1 MNKYQKNLKLRMT
14 DLFVIFLGSTITAFA
29 TQYIFDP
36 SGLVTGGVS
45 GLAIII
51 KYLTGRFSPFE
62 IPLWLSNFVL
72 NVPIF
77 LFAIKT
83 DGFRSIIRT
92 GIGWLIMTVELY
104 FFPQYNLIPDNLLL
118 VSIYGGVLFGLGI
131 GILLNARATTGGTD
145 MLGNSLHKYMRQY
158 NIGTII
164 AVLDGAVVV
173 LGAVVFNV
181 EHTLYAIISV
191 YIMGKV
197 CDYIVSR
204 GKQTK
209 CAYIISDAN
218 ETIAREIMDDLDRGV
233 TCLPG
238 TGMYSGKERK
248 MLFCICSKK
257 DIVDIKDIV
266 KKNDPRAFFI
276 ISDVNE
282 AMGEGFVER
291 WS

>member
-1 MNKYQKNLKLRMT
+1 M
-14 DLFVIFLGSTITAFA
+14 
-29 TQYIFDP
+29 
-36 SGLVTGGVS
+36 
-45 GLAIII
+45 
-51 KYLTGRFSPFE
+51 
-62 IPLWLSNFVL
+62 
-72 NVPIF
+72 
-77 LFAIKT
+77 
-83 DGFRSIIRT
+83 
-92 GIGWLIMTVELY
+92 
-104 FFPQYNLIPDNLLL
+104 
-118 VSIYGGVLFGLGI
+118 
-131 GILLNARATTGGTD
+131 
-145 MLGNSLHKYMRQY
+145 
-158 NIGTII
+158 
-164 AVLDGAVVV
+164 

-204 GKQTK
+204 GKQAK

-248 MLFCICSKK
+248 ILFCICSKK